1 MKCPARRPT
10 RTAVPAFAIPSP
22 CLLAGVCV
30 FDFVD
35 DCGVDVGGGEEERV
49 ASCDAERWASAVGM
63 AAEDELQNDVPM
75 AAAAAL
81 LNDAR
86 LVVDTAA
93 AVPCDHC
100 VLHAAIGAGVNCPA
114 LLLERWSNLPRR
126 PRRREVELAD
136 HHRCE
141 SWGAA
146 AAEFAESDADNRADF
161 ECPPDRE

>member
-10 RTAVPAFAIPSP
+10 RTAVPVFAIPSP

-30 FDFVD
+30 SDCVVVD
-35 DCGVDVGGGEEERV
+35 DSGV
-49 ASCDAERWASAVGM
+49 ASCDAERWASVVGT
-63 AAEDELQNDVPM
+63 AAEDELQNDVQ
-75 AAAAAL
+75 
-81 LNDAR
+81 
-86 LVVDTAA
+86 VAA
-93 AVPCDHC
+93 AVVQANDACLVAETAVVVSCDHF
-100 VLHAAIGAGVNCPA
+100 VLHAATGVAVNCPA
-114 LLLERWSNLPRR
+114 LLSERSSNLPRR

-146 AAEFAESDADNRADF
+146 AAEFAASDADNRADF

>member
-1 MKCPARRPT
+1 M
-10 RTAVPAFAIPSP
+10 PAFAIPSP

-30 FDFVD
+30 FDCVDVD
-35 DCGVDVGGGEEERV
+35 DSGVV
-49 ASCDAERWASAVGM
+49 SCDAERWASAVGM

-126 PRRREVELAD
+126 PHRREVELAD

-146 AAEFAESDADNRADF
+146 AAEFAASDADNMAGF